1 MIIKKYQ
8 GASEEEAA
16 MKARD
21 ELGNDAVI
29 MNVKT
34 VNHKG
39 LRRLISKNYV
49 EVTAAI
55 DEPEDSPKEKK
66 SKKSAKREKS
76 NRKEREVALQEA
88 EAKSERESAL
98 ERESILEA
106 NYRAENEAKTSA
118 IEERLNNLAQL
129 LERQMKDISAMKR
142 EEEEEEVQIQEE
154 EVLEEPNQNS
164 KIVNLVYEQLLNNE
178 VTEAN
183 AREIMNEID
192 SKDTKLQL
200 DDLLASVYQ
209 KIVLKL
215 GQVKTIELSDNQ
227 PKVVF
232 FIGPTGVG
240 KTTTIA
246 KLASKFKLEQ
256 KCKLAIVAADTYRIA
271 AVEQIRTYA
280 NILSV
285 PVDVVYNAD
294 DMKKSIRKYKDY
306 DLIFV
311 DTAGRSH
318 KNEEQREDLKKLL
331 EAAEGY
337 DQEIY
342 LVVSTTAKYHDLVK
356 ITQTYSDITNY
367 RLIFT
372 KIDETGALGNILNIR
387 MLTKV
392 PLSYTTFGQNVP
404 DDIQETDAQFIAK
417 QLLGG
422 NE

>member
-8 GASEEEAA
+8 GASEIEAM
-16 MKARD
+16 MKAKE
-21 ELGNDAVI
+21 ELGPDAVI

-34 VNHKG
+34 IKQKG
-39 LRRLISKNYV
+39 IKRLFKKSYTEI
-49 EVTAAI
+49 TAAI
-55 DEPEDSPKEKK
+55 DEPADKVKSGSKRSGEVKRMYNNEYLYEDTKVHEGNSD
-66 SKKSAKREKS
+66 SLTAGFADNAGQAASA
-76 NRKEREVALQEA
+76 
-88 EAKSERESAL
+88 
-98 ERESILEA
+98 
-106 NYRAENEAKTSA
+106 TA
-118 IEERLNNLAQL
+118 IEERLDNLAEI
-129 LERQMKDISAMKR
+129 LEKQIRVPEVDVKPDIDD
-142 EEEEEEVQIQEE
+142 
-154 EVLEEPNQNS
+154 QNS
-164 KIVNLVYEQLLNNE
+164 KMVKLVFDQLINNE

-183 AREIMNEID
+183 AHEIMSEID
-192 SKDTKLQL
+192 YRGKHQL

-215 GQVKTIELSDNQ
+215 GQMKTIETESGN

-246 KLASKFKLEQ
+246 KLASHYKLEK
-256 KCKLAIVAADTYRIA
+256 KCKLAIITADTYRIA

-285 PVDVVYNAD
+285 PIDVVYTSD
-294 DMKKSIRKYKDY
+294 ELKSAIDKYKDY

-318 KNEEQREDLKKLL
+318 NNNEQREDVKKML
-331 EAAEGY
+331 ETMRGY
-337 DQEIY
+337 HQEIY
-342 LVVSTTAKYHDLVK
+342 LVVSATTKYRDLVK

-367 RLIFT
+367 RLLFT
-372 KIDETGALGNILNIR
+372 KIDETSALGNILNIR
-387 MLTKV
+387 MLTNA

-404 DDIQETDAQFIAK
+404 DDIVVTDAQFIAK